1 MSTAI
6 QERPSAKP
14 PAPPPLD
21 PTTQYARDV
30 VDGRI
35 VAGRAVRQACQRHL
49 TDLQRQRTETFP
61 YYFDV
66 AAAQHIIDFFP
77 TFLPLE
83 SGEPFVLPPWLQFCY
98 GNIYGW
104 KAWRGE
110 RHGLRKFQHGFF
122 ETSKG
127 SGKALALDTP
137 IPTPAGWTTMGEI
150 RVGDQVFNEAG
161 RIVDV
166 TAVSDVMH
174 GHECFEVIFDDGAAI
189 VADAE
194 HLWFTEQRSARRADG
209 RIGSAGVK
217 LRERGRWKYGIRTT
231 VEILRTLQYPNGR
244 YQSANHSIPL
254 AGPIGTE
261 ERALPI
267 DPYVLGVWLG
277 DGDSDCGRITVDD
290 ADAELLEHVASCGAT
305 IGQGKVSPRAPRTPR
320 YRIEGGTHALR
331 VAGLLHNKHIPP
343 AYLRGSVDQR
353 LALLQG
359 LMDTDGSIVKD
370 TGECEFSTTIEALA
384 PGVYE
389 LIVSL
394 GIKVRCREREAKLKG
409 RVVSQLWRMQFHP
422 PADLP
427 VFRLR
432 RKLQHQRVR
441 HARRR
446 LSGDRRIVDVRH
458 VPSAPVRCIAVT
470 GESHLYLAGRAM
482 VPTHNTPSAGGVAIY
497 GAAYDDEPHAE
508 IYSTGFDKGQASIIL
523 NDAIRMVNDSP
534 DEDFRREFIADKY
547 NIAHPPSGSF
557 VRAMS
562 SQHRSKSGPRPH
574 YVLSDEIHEHR
585 DGTVVAKAE
594 SGFKNRTQPLGLKYT
609 NSGSDKSSYCWE
621 LHQKSLAILEEALV
635 DEQWFAYVCHL
646 DPCEQHYEEG
656 YRQPKDGCERCD
668 NWRDP
673 AVWPKIAP
681 ALGIVIQPKYLQD
694 AIDVADSI
702 PSQYSLVR
710 RLNFCIWTETHQV
723 WISSA
728 HIEACKV
735 EALSTKA
742 AAACAFAFDMSD
754 KLDLTAGVAALRID
768 DAPGGPVET
777 VEITEVEG
785 DQEITKTL
793 ELNFCVELI
802 PYFWIPEETLIARV
816 RTEHLPYDVW
826 RRIPGVLRVTPGPI
840 VDHDLIFGEYKTE
853 IQPRHKPTVTGYDPH
868 HATQFG
874 AALRDKAKLHAVEV
888 PQGRKLSE
896 AFKWFEA
903 LVRARR
909 IRHLGNPIFMWN
921 VSNCE
926 VQSDRFRNIWVEK
939 PTNSTKRIDGAVAA
953 VMALSLLMAM
963 PREKQFQAFI
973 FGGGG
978 KR

>member
-1 MSTAI
+1 MTTAT
-6 QERPSAKP
+6 QERPRTKQQP
-14 PAPPPLD
+14 PAPPID

-49 TDLQRQRTETFP
+49 TDLGRQRTDAFP
-61 YYFDV
+61 YYFDI
-66 AAAQHIIDFFP
+66 ASAQHIIDFFP

-98 GNIYGW
+98 GCIYGW
-104 KAWRGE
+104 KCWGGE
-110 RHGLRKFQHGFF
+110 RHGLRKYQHGFF

-127 SGKALALDTP
+127 SGK
-137 IPTPAGWTTMGEI
+137 
-150 RVGDQVFNEAG
+150 
-161 RIVDV
+161 
-166 TAVSDVMH
+166 
-174 GHECFEVIFDDGAAI
+174 
-189 VADAE
+189 
-194 HLWFTEQRSARRADG
+194 
-209 RIGSAGVK
+209 
-217 LRERGRWKYGIRTT
+217 
-231 VEILRTLQYPNGR
+231 
-244 YQSANHSIPL
+244 
-254 AGPIGTE
+254 
-261 ERALPI
+261 
-267 DPYVLGVWLG
+267 
-277 DGDSDCGRITVDD
+277 
-290 ADAELLEHVASCGAT
+290 
-305 IGQGKVSPRAPRTPR
+305 
-320 YRIEGGTHALR
+320 
-331 VAGLLHNKHIPP
+331 
-343 AYLRGSVDQR
+343 
-353 LALLQG
+353 
-359 LMDTDGSIVKD
+359 
-370 TGECEFSTTIEALA
+370 
-384 PGVYE
+384 
-389 LIVSL
+389 
-394 GIKVRCREREAKLKG
+394 
-409 RVVSQLWRMQFHP
+409 
-422 PADLP
+422 
-427 VFRLR
+427 
-432 RKLQHQRVR
+432 
-441 HARRR
+441 
-446 LSGDRRIVDVRH
+446 
-458 VPSAPVRCIAVT
+458 
-470 GESHLYLAGRAM
+470 
-482 VPTHNTPSAGGVAIY
+482 TPSAGGVAIY
-497 GAAYDDEPHAE
+497 GAAYDDEAHAE

-594 SGFKNRTQPLGLKYT
+594 SGFKNRLQPLGLKYT
-609 NSGSDKSSYCWE
+609 NSGSDKTSYCWE
-621 LHQKSLAILEEALV
+621 LHQKSLAILDGSLV

-646 DPCEQHYEEG
+646 DPCQQHYEEG

-673 AVWPKIAP
+673 AVWPKVAP

-702 PSQYSLVR
+702 QSQYALVR

-735 EALSTKA
+735 ESLSATPA
-742 AAACAFAFDMSD
+742 SACAFAFDMSD

-768 DAPGGPVET
+768 DAPGVT
-777 VEITEVEG
+777 ADTAEITEVEG
-785 DQEITKTL
+785 EKEITKTL
-793 ELNFCVELI
+793 ELNFCVDLV

-826 RRIPGVLRVTPGPI
+826 RRIPGVLRVTTGPI
-840 VDHDLIFGEYKTE
+840 VDHDKIFEEYKTE
-853 IQPRHKPTVTGYDPH
+853 IQPRHKATVTGYDQH

-874 AALRDKAKLHAVEV
+874 AALRDKAKLNAVEV

-939 PTNSTKRIDGAVAA
+939 PTNTTKRIDGAVAA

-963 PREKQFQAFI
+963 PREKQYQAYI

>member
-1 MSTAI
+1 VTTAT
-6 QERPSAKP
+6 QERPRTKRQP
-14 PAPPPLD
+14 PAPPLD

-49 TDLQRQRTETFP
+49 TDLGRQRTDAFP

-104 KAWRGE
+104 KAWGGD
-110 RHGLRKFQHGFF
+110 RHGLRKYQHGFF

-127 SGKALALDTP
+127 SGK
-137 IPTPAGWTTMGEI
+137 
-150 RVGDQVFNEAG
+150 
-161 RIVDV
+161 
-166 TAVSDVMH
+166 
-174 GHECFEVIFDDGAAI
+174 
-189 VADAE
+189 
-194 HLWFTEQRSARRADG
+194 
-209 RIGSAGVK
+209 
-217 LRERGRWKYGIRTT
+217 
-231 VEILRTLQYPNGR
+231 
-244 YQSANHSIPL
+244 
-254 AGPIGTE
+254 
-261 ERALPI
+261 
-267 DPYVLGVWLG
+267 
-277 DGDSDCGRITVDD
+277 
-290 ADAELLEHVASCGAT
+290 
-305 IGQGKVSPRAPRTPR
+305 
-320 YRIEGGTHALR
+320 
-331 VAGLLHNKHIPP
+331 
-343 AYLRGSVDQR
+343 
-353 LALLQG
+353 
-359 LMDTDGSIVKD
+359 
-370 TGECEFSTTIEALA
+370 
-384 PGVYE
+384 
-389 LIVSL
+389 
-394 GIKVRCREREAKLKG
+394 
-409 RVVSQLWRMQFHP
+409 
-422 PADLP
+422 
-427 VFRLR
+427 
-432 RKLQHQRVR
+432 
-441 HARRR
+441 
-446 LSGDRRIVDVRH
+446 
-458 VPSAPVRCIAVT
+458 
-470 GESHLYLAGRAM
+470 
-482 VPTHNTPSAGGVAIY
+482 TPSAGGVAIY

-594 SGFKNRTQPLGLKYT
+594 SGFKNRLQPLGLKYT
-609 NSGSDKSSYCWE
+609 NSGSDKTSYCWE
-621 LHQKSLAILEEALV
+621 LHQKSLAILDGTLV

-702 PSQYSLVR
+702 PSQYALVR

-735 EALSTKA
+735 EALSATP

-768 DAPGGPVET
+768 DAPGVT
-777 VEITEVEG
+777 ADTAEIIEVEG
-785 DQEITKTL
+785 EKEITKTL
-793 ELNFCVELI
+793 ELNFCVDLV

-840 VDHDLIFGEYKTE
+840 VDHDKIYEEYKNE
-853 IQPRHKPTVTGYDPH
+853 IQPRHKATVTGYDQH

-874 AALRDKAKLHAVEV
+874 AALRDKAKLNAVEV

-921 VSNCE
+921 VANCE

-939 PTNSTKRIDGAVAA
+939 PTNTTKRIDGAVAA